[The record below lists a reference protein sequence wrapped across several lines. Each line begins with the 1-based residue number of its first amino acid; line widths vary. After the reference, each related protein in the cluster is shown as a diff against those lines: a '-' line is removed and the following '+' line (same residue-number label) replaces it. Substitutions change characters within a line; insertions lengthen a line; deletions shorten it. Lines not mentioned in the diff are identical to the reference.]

1 MRHIRLLSV
10 LTLLFAVITGCDRGS
25 SVQSSITAGQKHFQ
39 PVLDALAKYHQKHGQ
54 YPAKLDDLVRE
65 GLLVEI
71 PKTPVVANAREGD
84 PWYRASED
92 RKSCEVHFNYHLK
105 NQGFGLGD
113 TTYAEWNSD
122 TGKWSMRGPGYP
134 Q

>member
-1 MRHIRLLSV
+1 MSNDHDHAPHELSAASQAYLLTARSIV
-10 LTLLFAVITGCDRGS
+10 GADQPITIS
-25 SVQSSITAGQKHFQ
+25 
-39 PVLDALAKYHQKHGQ
+39 ALAGHMRVSKQAASEMAGR
-54 YPAKLDDLVRE
+54 LVRE